1 MLMSRGAGL
10 APAQWGAGGA
20 FSPERGRWRLAERKG
35 AVLPS
40 PSDAAGSAAA
50 TPGAEAARGSG
61 AWLRLAA
68 EARSVSRSGFASPG
82 MAAGVPSDALGRRV
96 ACGTDHAT
104 VRYVGSVPPT
114 AGVWLGVE
122 WDDPQRGKHD
132 GTYEGTQ
139 YFKCQHP
146 RGGSF
151 IRPNKANFGVDF
163 LTAVKDRYG
172 MSNEQGGTE
181 NALVFGKKTVE
192 FVGMDSIAEQQR
204 QLNQLVDVSVRECA
218 VSHAGQKEEIGRT
231 CANIRHIDLTKN
243 LISSW
248 ETVTAIASQ
257 VQNLETLD
265 ISENKMKF
273 PSTSASVSSVFSKL
287 RILALNRTGI
297 TWTEVLLCA
306 PGWPALEEL
315 YLTSNDITVLERP
328 GDDVL
333 QTLKLLDLSDNHLLD
348 GNQLHLI
355 AHLPRLE
362 QLILRNTGISSICFP
377 DAGFGCKTKMFRSL
391 KHLAINENK
400 ISQWSSIN
408 ELDKLPSLRSLQC
421 HNNPCMDTE
430 KNPET
435 LRQLIIAKISQ
446 LEVLNKSE
454 ILPAERK
461 GAELDYRKIFG
472 SDWLAAGGNW
482 NPEKNKPSE
491 EFLAA
496 HPRYPSLCLKYG
508 APEEG
513 ELKGREPVTL
523 KNQLLTLTIKCPEN
537 PEQKPVEKKL
547 PESMTIQRVKGLLY
561 RLLKIPGSELK
572 LSYQSSKL
580 EGKEVELDNDLKPL
594 QFYSI
599 ENGDCV
605 LVRW

>member
-1 MLMSRGAGL
+1 M
-10 APAQWGAGGA
+10 
-20 FSPERGRWRLAERKG
+20 
-35 AVLPS
+35 
-40 PSDAAGSAAA
+40 
-50 TPGAEAARGSG
+50 T
-61 AWLRLAA
+61 AW
-68 EARSVSRSGFASPG
+68 
-82 MAAGVPSDALGRRV
+82 VPPDALGRRIL
-96 ACGTDHAT
+96 CGTEYGT
-104 VRYVGSVPPT
+104 VHYVGSVPPT
-114 AGVWLGVE
+114 AGIWLGVE

-132 GTYEGTQ
+132 GAYEGTQ
-139 YFKCQHP
+139 YFKCRHS

-163 LTAVKDRYG
+163 LTALKDRYG
-172 MSNEQGGTE
+172 LNNKQDVQHGTE
-181 NALVFGKKTVE
+181 NTLVFGKKTVE
-192 FVGMDSIAEQQR
+192 FIGMDSVAEQQR
-204 QLNQLVDVSVRECA
+204 QVQLNQLVDISVRECA
-218 VSHAGQKEEIGRT
+218 VSHAGQKEEIRRT
-231 CANIRHIDLTKN
+231 CASIRHINLSKN

-248 ETVTAIASQ
+248 ETVTAVASQ
-257 VQNLETLD
+257 IQNLETLN

-273 PSTSASVSSVFSKL
+273 PPTSTSVSSVFPKL
-287 RILALNRTGI
+287 RILALNQTEI

-315 YLTSNDITVLERP
+315 YLTSNNITILERP
-328 GDDVL
+328 DNVL
-333 QTLKLLDLSDNHLLD
+333 QTLKLLDLSDNQLLD
-348 GNQLHLI
+348 GNQLHQI

-362 QLILRNTGISSICFP
+362 QLILRNTGISSINFP
-377 DAGFGCKTKMFRSL
+377 DVGFGCKTKMFSSL
-391 KHLAINENK
+391 KCLVIKDNK
-400 ISQWSSIN
+400 IAQWSSIN
-408 ELDKLPSLRSLQC
+408 ELDKLPSLQSLQC
-421 HNNPCMDTE
+421 QKNPFMDTE

-472 SDWLAAGGNW
+472 NDWLAAGGNW

-496 HPRYPSLCLKYG
+496 HPRYQSLCLKYG

-513 ELKGREPVTL
+513 ELKGQQPLTL
-523 KNQLLTLTIKCPEN
+523 KNQLLTLTIKCPEK

-561 RLLKIPGSELK
+561 RLLKIPSSELK
-572 LSYQSSKL
+572 LSYESSKL

-599 ENGDCV
+599 ENGDSV

>member
-1 MLMSRGAGL
+1 
-10 APAQWGAGGA
+10 
-20 FSPERGRWRLAERKG
+20 
-35 AVLPS
+35 
-40 PSDAAGSAAA
+40 
-50 TPGAEAARGSG
+50 
-61 AWLRLAA
+61 
-68 EARSVSRSGFASPG
+68 
-82 MAAGVPSDALGRRV
+82 MAAGAPADALGCRIL
-96 ACGTDHAT
+96 CGPEYGT

-114 AGVWLGVE
+114 AGIWLGVE

-139 YFKCQHP
+139 YFKCRHP

-163 LTAVKDRYG
+163 LTAVRDRYG
-172 MSNEQGGTE
+172 LNGEQHVQHGTE
-181 NALVFGKKTVE
+181 NTVIFGKKTVE
-192 FVGMDSIAEQQR
+192 FVGMDSIAEKQS
-204 QLNQLVDVSVRECA
+204 QLNQLVDISVRECA

-231 CANIRHIDLTKN
+231 CANIRHINLSKN

-248 ETVTAIASQ
+248 ETVTAVASQ
-257 VQNLETLD
+257 VQNLETLI

-273 PSTSASVSSVFSKL
+273 PSTSISESNVFSKL
-287 RILALNRTGI
+287 RILALNQTEI

-306 PGWPALEEL
+306 PGWPVLEEL
-315 YLTSNDITVLERP
+315 YLASNNITVLERP
-328 GDDVL
+328 DNVL
-333 QTLKLLDLSDNHLLD
+333 QTLKLLDLSDNQLLD

-362 QLILRNTGISSICFP
+362 HLILRNTGISSIHFP
-377 DAGFGCKTKMFRSL
+377 DAGFGCKTKMFPSL
-391 KHLAINENK
+391 KRLAINDNK

-408 ELDKLPSLRSLQC
+408 ELDKLPSLQSLQC
-421 HNNPCMDTE
+421 HNNPLMDTE

-446 LEVLNKSE
+446 LEVLNKCE
-454 ILPAERK
+454 ILPVERK

-472 SDWLAAGGNW
+472 NDWLSAGGHW

-496 HPRYPSLCLKYG
+496 HPRYQSLCHKYG

-513 ELKGREPVTL
+513 ELKGQQPMTL
-523 KNQLLTLTIKCPEN
+523 KNQLLTLTIKCPDK

-561 RLLKIPGSELK
+561 RLFKIPGSELK
-572 LSYQSSKL
+572 LSYESSKL

-594 QFYSI
+594 HFYSI

>member
-1 MLMSRGAGL
+1 MA
-10 APAQWGAGGA
+10 
-20 FSPERGRWRLAERKG
+20 
-35 AVLPS
+35 
-40 PSDAAGSAAA
+40 
-50 TPGAEAARGSG
+50 
-61 AWLRLAA
+61 
-68 EARSVSRSGFASPG
+68 ASP
-82 MAAGVPSDALGRRV
+82 PSGALGRRV
-96 ACGTDHAT
+96 LCGTEYAT
-104 VRYVGSVPPT
+104 VRYVGCVPPT
-114 AGVWLGVE
+114 AGIWLGVE
-122 WDDPQRGKHD
+122 WDNPQRGKHD

-139 YFKCQHP
+139 YFKCTHP
-146 RGGSF
+146 KGGSF

-172 MSNEQGGTE
+172 LNDEQDVQHGTE
-181 NALVFGKKTVE
+181 NTLVFGKKTVE
-192 FVGMDSIAEQQR
+192 FVGMDSVAEQQSR
-204 QLNQLVDVSVRECA
+204 LNQLVDISVRECA
-218 VSHAGQKEEIGRT
+218 VSHAGETEEISRT
-231 CANIRHIDLTKN
+231 CANIRHINLSKN
-243 LISSW
+243 LVSSW

-257 VQNLETLD
+257 VQNLETLN
-265 ISENKMKF
+265 ISENKIKF
-273 PSTSASVSSVFSKL
+273 PSTSTSVSGVFSKL
-287 RILALNRTGI
+287 RILALNQTEV

-315 YLTSNDITVLERP
+315 YLTSNNIAVLERP
-328 GDDVL
+328 DNVL
-333 QTLKLLDLSDNHLLD
+333 QTLKLLDLSDNQLLD

-362 QLILRNTGISSICFP
+362 QLILRNTGISSIHFP
-377 DAGFGCKTKMFRSL
+377 DAGFGCKTKMFPAL
-391 KHLAINENK
+391 KRLTINDNK

-421 HNNPCMDTE
+421 HNNPFMDTE

-472 SDWLAAGGNW
+472 NDWLAAGGNW

-513 ELKGREPVTL
+513 ELKGQQPLTL
-523 KNQLLTLTIKCPEN
+523 KNQLLTLTIKCPEK

-547 PESMTIQRVKGLLY
+547 PGITSGTKSIY
-561 RLLKIPGSELK
+561 SFKIHYK
-572 LSYQSSKL
+572 K
-580 EGKEVELDNDLKPL
+580 
-594 QFYSI
+594 
-599 ENGDCV
+599 
-605 LVRW
+605 

>member
-1 MLMSRGAGL
+1 M
-10 APAQWGAGGA
+10 
-20 FSPERGRWRLAERKG
+20 
-35 AVLPS
+35 
-40 PSDAAGSAAA
+40 
-50 TPGAEAARGSG
+50 TAR
-61 AWLRLAA
+61 
-68 EARSVSRSGFASPG
+68 
-82 MAAGVPSDALGRRV
+82 VPSDALGRRV
-96 ACGTDHAT
+96 LCGTEYAT
-104 VRYVGSVPPT
+104 VHYVGSVPPT
-114 AGVWLGVE
+114 AGIWLGVE

-139 YFKCQHP
+139 YFKCRHP

-172 MSNEQGGTE
+172 LNDQGVQHGTE
-181 NALVFGKKTVE
+181 NTLVFGKKTVE
-192 FVGMDSIAEQQR
+192 FVGMDSVAEQQS
-204 QLNQLVDVSVRECA
+204 QLNRLVDISVHECA
-218 VSHAGQKEEIGRT
+218 VSHAGQKEEISRT
-231 CANIRHIDLTKN
+231 CPNIRHINLSKN

-257 VQNLETLD
+257 VQNLETLNL
-265 ISENKMKF
+265 SENKMKF
-273 PSTSASVSSVFSKL
+273 PSTSTSVSSVFSKL
-287 RILALNRTGI
+287 RILALNQTQI

-315 YLTSNDITVLERP
+315 YLTSNNITVLERP
-328 GDDVL
+328 DNVL
-333 QTLKLLDLSDNHLLD
+333 QTLKLLDLSDNQLLD

-362 QLILRNTGISSICFP
+362 QLILRNTGISSIHFP
-377 DAGFGCKTKMFRSL
+377 DAGFGCKTKMFPSL
-391 KHLAINENK
+391 KRLAINDNK
-400 ISQWSSIN
+400 ISQWSTIN
-408 ELDKLPSLRSLQC
+408 ELDKLSSLQSLQC
-421 HNNPCMDTE
+421 HNNPFMDTE

-472 SDWLAAGGNW
+472 NDWLAAGGNW

-496 HPRYPSLCLKYG
+496 HPRYPSLCL
-508 APEEG
+508 
-513 ELKGREPVTL
+513 
-523 KNQLLTLTIKCPEN
+523 TLTIKCPEK

-572 LSYQSSKL
+572 LSYESSKL

>member
-1 MLMSRGAGL
+1 M
-10 APAQWGAGGA
+10 
-20 FSPERGRWRLAERKG
+20 
-35 AVLPS
+35 
-40 PSDAAGSAAA
+40 
-50 TPGAEAARGSG
+50 TAR
-61 AWLRLAA
+61 
-68 EARSVSRSGFASPG
+68 
-82 MAAGVPSDALGRRV
+82 VPSDALGRRV
-96 ACGTDHAT
+96 LCGTEYAT

-114 AGVWLGVE
+114 AGIWLGLE

-139 YFKCQHP
+139 YFKCRHP

-151 IRPNKANFGVDF
+151 IRPHKANFGVDF

-172 MSNEQGGTE
+172 LNDEQDGTE
-181 NALVFGKKTVE
+181 NTLVFGKKTVE
-192 FVGMDSIAEQQR
+192 FVGLDSIAEQQR
-204 QLNQLVDVSVRECA
+204 QVQLNQLVDISVRECA
-218 VSHAGQKEEIGRT
+218 VSHAGQKEEISRT
-231 CANIRHIDLTKN
+231 CASIRHINLSKN

-257 VQNLETLD
+257 IQNLETLN

-273 PSTSASVSSVFSKL
+273 PSTSTSVSSVFSKL
-287 RILALNRTGI
+287 RILALNQTEI
-297 TWTEVLLCA
+297 TWTEVLLYA

-315 YLTSNDITVLERP
+315 YLTSNNITALERP
-328 GDDVL
+328 DNVL
-333 QTLKLLDLSDNHLLD
+333 QTLKLLDLSDNQLVG

-362 QLILRNTGISSICFP
+362 QLILRNTGISSIHFP
-377 DAGFGCKTKMFRSL
+377 DAGFGCKTKMFPSL
-391 KHLAINENK
+391 KHLAINDNK

-408 ELDKLPSLRSLQC
+408 ELDKLPNLRSLQC
-421 HNNPCMDTE
+421 HNNPIMDTE

-446 LEVLNKSE
+446 LEFLNKSE
-454 ILPAERK
+454 VCDPSCY
-461 GAELDYRKIFG
+461 AELDYRKIFG
-472 SDWLAAGGNW
+472 NDWLAAGGNW
-482 NPEKNKPSE
+482 NPEEDKPSE

-496 HPRYPSLCLKYG
+496 HPRYPALCLKYG

-513 ELKGREPVTL
+513 ELKRRQPLTL
-523 KNQLLTLTIKCPEN
+523 KNQLLSLTIKCPEK
-537 PEQKPVEKKL
+537 PEQKPVEKQL

-572 LSYQSSKL
+572 LSYESSKL

>member
-1 MLMSRGAGL
+1 MTD
-10 APAQWGAGGA
+10 W
-20 FSPERGRWRLAERKG
+20 
-35 AVLPS
+35 
-40 PSDAAGSAAA
+40 
-50 TPGAEAARGSG
+50 
-61 AWLRLAA
+61 
-68 EARSVSRSGFASPG
+68 
-82 MAAGVPSDALGRRV
+82 VPSEALGRRV
-96 ACGTDHAT
+96 LCGTEYAT

-114 AGVWLGVE
+114 AGIWLGVE

-139 YFKCQHP
+139 YFKCRHP

-163 LTAVKDRYG
+163 LTAVKNRYG
-172 MSNEQGGTE
+172 LNDEQDAQHGTE
-181 NALVFGKKTVE
+181 NTLVFGKKTVE

-204 QLNQLVDVSVRECA
+204 QLNQLVDISVCECA

-231 CANIRHIDLTKN
+231 CANIRHINLSKN

-248 ETVTAIASQ
+248 ETVTAIASE
-257 VQNLETLD
+257 VQNLETLNA
-265 ISENKMKF
+265 SGNKMKF
-273 PSTSASVSSVFSKL
+273 PSTSTSVSSVFSKL
-287 RILALNRTGI
+287 RVLALNQTAI

-306 PGWPALEEL
+306 PGWPRLEEL
-315 YLTSNDITVLERP
+315 YLTSNNIMVLERP
-328 GDDVL
+328 DNVL
-333 QTLKLLDLSDNHLLD
+333 QTLKLLDLSDNQLVD
-348 GNQLHLI
+348 GSQLHLI

-362 QLILRNTGISSICFP
+362 QLILRNSGIASIDFP
-377 DAGFGCKTKMFRSL
+377 DAGFGCKTKMFPSL
-391 KHLAINENK
+391 KHLAINDNK

-421 HNNPCMDTE
+421 HNNPFMDTE

-472 SDWLAAGGNW
+472 NDWLAAGGNW
-482 NPEKNKPSE
+482 NPEKNNPSE

-496 HPRYPSLCLKYG
+496 HPRYPLLC
-508 APEEG
+508 
-513 ELKGREPVTL
+513 
-523 KNQLLTLTIKCPEN
+523 LTLTIKCPEK
-537 PEQKPVEKKL
+537 PEQKPVQKKL
-547 PESMTIQRVKGLLY
+547 PESMTIQKVKGLLY

-572 LSYQSSKL
+572 LSYESSKL

-599 ENGDCV
+599 ENGDCM

>member
-1 MLMSRGAGL
+1 M
-10 APAQWGAGGA
+10 
-20 FSPERGRWRLAERKG
+20 
-35 AVLPS
+35 
-40 PSDAAGSAAA
+40 
-50 TPGAEAARGSG
+50 AAR
-61 AWLRLAA
+61 
-68 EARSVSRSGFASPG
+68 VP
-82 MAAGVPSDALGRRV
+82 AGALGRRV
-96 ACGTDHAT
+96 VCGTEYGT

-139 YFKCQHP
+139 YFKCRHP

-151 IRPNKANFGVDF
+151 IRPDKANFGVDF

-172 MSNEQGGTE
+172 LNDEQDGTE
-181 NALVFGKKTVE
+181 NTLVFGKKTVE
-192 FVGMDSIAEQQR
+192 FVGMDSIVEQQR
-204 QLNQLVDVSVRECA
+204 QVRLNQLVDISVRECA
-218 VSHAGQKEEIGRT
+218 VSHAGQEEEISRT
-231 CANIRHIDLTKN
+231 CSNIRHINLSKN

-257 VQNLETLD
+257 VRNLETLN

-273 PSTSASVSSVFSKL
+273 PSTSTSVSSVFSKL
-287 RILALNRTGI
+287 RILALNQTEI

-315 YLTSNDITVLERP
+315 YLAANNITVLERP
-328 GDDVL
+328 SNVL
-333 QTLKLLDLSDNHLLD
+333 QTLKLLDLSDNPLLD

-362 QLILRNTGISSICFP
+362 QLILRNTGISSIYFP
-377 DAGFGCKTKMFRSL
+377 DAGFGCKTKMFPSL
-391 KHLAINENK
+391 KRLAINDNK

-421 HNNPCMDTE
+421 HNNPFMDTE

-472 SDWLAAGGNW
+472 NDWLAAGGNW
-482 NPEKNKPSE
+482 NPEENKPSE
-491 EFLAA
+491 DFLAA

-513 ELKGREPVTL
+513 ELKGRQPVTL

-572 LSYQSSKL
+572 LSYESSKL
-580 EGKEVELDNDLKPL
+580 DGKEVELDNDLKPL

>member
-1 MLMSRGAGL
+1 M
-10 APAQWGAGGA
+10 
-20 FSPERGRWRLAERKG
+20 
-35 AVLPS
+35 
-40 PSDAAGSAAA
+40 A
-50 TPGAEAARGSG
+50 T
-61 AWLRLAA
+61 
-68 EARSVSRSGFASPG
+68 
-82 MAAGVPSDALGRRV
+82 GVPSDALGRRLL
-96 ACGTDHAT
+96 CGREYGT

-114 AGVWLGVE
+114 AGIWLGVE

-139 YFKCQHP
+139 YFKCRHP
-146 RGGSF
+146 KGGSF

-172 MSNEQGGTE
+172 LNDDQDAQHETE
-181 NALVFGKKTVE
+181 NTFVIGKKTVE
-192 FVGMDSIAEQQR
+192 FVGIDSIAEKQR
-204 QLNQLVDVSVRECA
+204 QLNQLVDISVREYA
-218 VSHAGQKEEIGRT
+218 VSHAGQKEEISRT
-231 CANIRHIDLTKN
+231 RIDLSKN

-257 VQNLETLD
+257 VQNLESLNT
-265 ISENKMKF
+265 SENKMKF
-273 PSTSASVSSVFSKL
+273 PSTSTSISSVFPKL
-287 RILALNRTGI
+287 KILALNQTEI
-297 TWTEVLLCA
+297 TWAEVLHCA

-315 YLTSNDITVLERP
+315 YLSSNNITVLERP
-328 GDDVL
+328 NNVL
-333 QTLKLLDLSDNHLLD
+333 QTLKLLDLSDNQLLD
-348 GNQLHLI
+348 GNQLQLI

-377 DAGFGCKTKMFRSL
+377 DAGFGCKSKMFPSL
-391 KHLAINENK
+391 KHLAINDNK
-400 ISQWSSIN
+400 IAQWSSIN
-408 ELDKLPSLRSLQC
+408 ELDKLPSLQSLQC
-421 HNNPCMDTE
+421 HNNPLMETE

-435 LRQLIIAKISQ
+435 LRQLIIAKIGQ
-446 LEVLNKSE
+446 LQVLNKSE

-472 SDWLAAGGNW
+472 KDWLAAGGSW

-496 HPRYPSLCLKYG
+496 HPRYSSLCLKYG

-513 ELKGREPVTL
+513 ELKEQQPLTL

-537 PEQKPVEKKL
+537 PEQKPVERKL

-572 LSYQSSKL
+572 LSYESSKL

>member
-1 MLMSRGAGL
+1 
-10 APAQWGAGGA
+10 
-20 FSPERGRWRLAERKG
+20 
-35 AVLPS
+35 
-40 PSDAAGSAAA
+40 
-50 TPGAEAARGSG
+50 
-61 AWLRLAA
+61 
-68 EARSVSRSGFASPG
+68 
-82 MAAGVPSDALGRRV
+82 ALGRRIL
-96 ACGTDHAT
+96 CGTEYAT
-104 VRYVGSVPPT
+104 VRYVGSVPPA
-114 AGVWLGVE
+114 AGIWLGVE

-139 YFKCQHP
+139 YFKCRHP
-146 RGGSF
+146 KGGSF

-163 LTAVKDRYG
+163 LTAIKDRYG
-172 MSNEQGGTE
+172 LNYEQDVQHGTE
-181 NALVFGKKTVE
+181 NTLVFGKKIVE
-192 FVGMDSIAEQQR
+192 FVGMDSIAEQQS
-204 QLNQLVDVSVRECA
+204 QLNQLVDISVRECA
-218 VSHAGQKEEIGRT
+218 VSHAGQEEEISRT
-231 CANIRHIDLTKN
+231 CANIRHINLSKN

-248 ETVTAIASQ
+248 ETVVAIASQ
-257 VQNLETLD
+257 VQNLETLN

-273 PSTSASVSSVFSKL
+273 PSTPTSVSSVFSKL
-287 RILALNRTGI
+287 KILALNQTDI
-297 TWTEVLLCA
+297 TWKEVLLCA

-315 YLTSNDITVLERP
+315 YLTSNNITVLERP
-328 GDDVL
+328 DNVL
-333 QTLKLLDLSDNHLLD
+333 QTLKLLDLSE
-348 GNQLHLI
+348 NQLQDGSQLHAI

-362 QLILRNTGISSICFP
+362 QLILRNTGLTSIYFP
-377 DAGFGCKTKMFRSL
+377 DVGFGCKSKMFPSL
-391 KHLAINENK
+391 KRLAIQDNK

-421 HNNPCMDTE
+421 HNNPFMDTE

-454 ILPAERK
+454 IKERK

-472 SDWLAAGGNW
+472 KDWLAAGGNW

-496 HPRYPSLCLKYG
+496 HPRYLSLCLKYG
-508 APEEG
+508 TPEEG
-513 ELKGREPVTL
+513 ELKGQQPLIL
-523 KNQLLTLTIKCPEN
+523 KNQLLTLTIKCPER

-572 LSYQSSKL
+572 LSYESSKL

>member
-1 MLMSRGAGL
+1 MVINDMTSKVIL
-10 APAQWGAGGA
+10 
-20 FSPERGRWRLAERKG
+20 
-35 AVLPS
+35 V
-40 PSDAAGSAAA
+40 
-50 TPGAEAARGSG
+50 
-61 AWLRLAA
+61 
-68 EARSVSRSGFASPG
+68 SVSFN
-82 MAAGVPSDALGRRV
+82 VI
-96 ACGTDHAT
+96 
-104 VRYVGSVPPT
+104 VRI
-114 AGVWLGVE
+114 WLGVE

-139 YFKCQHP
+139 YFKCRHP

-172 MSNEQGGTE
+172 LKEQDVQNGTK
-181 NALVFGKKTVE
+181 NTLVLGKKTVE
-192 FVGMDSIAEQQR
+192 LIGMDSIAEQQ
-204 QLNQLVDVSVRECA
+204 
-218 VSHAGQKEEIGRT
+218 
-231 CANIRHIDLTKN
+231 
-243 LISSW
+243 
-248 ETVTAIASQ
+248 
-257 VQNLETLD
+257 
-265 ISENKMKF
+265 SENKIKF
-273 PSTSASVSSVFSKL
+273 PSTSISVSNVFSKL
-287 RILALNRTGI
+287 KVLALNQTEI
-297 TWTEVLLCA
+297 TWTEVLVCA
-306 PGWPALEEL
+306 QGWPALEEL
-315 YLTSNDITVLERP
+315 YLTSNNITVLERP
-328 GDDVL
+328 DNVL
-333 QTLKLLDLSDNHLLD
+333 QTLKLLDLSDNQLLD
-348 GNQLHLI
+348 GDQLHQI
-355 AHLPRLE
+355 AYLPRLE
-362 QLILRNTGISSICFP
+362 QLILRNTGISSIHFP
-377 DAGFGCKTKMFRSL
+377 DSEFGCKTKMFPSL
-391 KHLAINENK
+391 KRLAINDNK

-408 ELDKLPSLRSLQC
+408 ELEKLPSLRSLQC
-421 HNNPCMDTE
+421 HNNPLMDTE

-472 SDWLAAGGNW
+472 KEWLAAGGNW
-482 NPEKNKPSE
+482 NPERNKPSE

-496 HPRYPSLCLKYG
+496 HPRYTALCLKYG

-513 ELKGREPVTL
+513 ELKGQQPLTL
-523 KNQLLTLTIKCPEN
+523 KNQLLTLTIKCPDK

-572 LSYQSSKL
+572 LSYESSKL
-580 EGKEVELDNDLKPL
+580 AGKEVELDNDLKPL

>member
-1 MLMSRGAGL
+1 M
-10 APAQWGAGGA
+10 
-20 FSPERGRWRLAERKG
+20 
-35 AVLPS
+35 
-40 PSDAAGSAAA
+40 A
-50 TPGAEAARGSG
+50 TGVPAEA
-61 AWLRLAA
+61 
-68 EARSVSRSGFASPG
+68 
-82 MAAGVPSDALGRRV
+82 MGRRIL
-96 ACGTDHAT
+96 CGSEYGT
-104 VRYVGSVPPT
+104 VRYVGSVSPT
-114 AGVWLGVE
+114 AGIWLGVE
-122 WDDPQRGKHD
+122 WDNPQRGKHD

-139 YFKCQHP
+139 YFKCRYP
-146 RGGSF
+146 KGGSF

-172 MSNEQGGTE
+172 LGDEQEVQPGTE
-181 NALVFGKKTVE
+181 STFIFGKKTVE
-192 FVGMDSIAEQQR
+192 FVGMDSIAEKQR
-204 QLNQLVDVSVRECA
+204 QLNQLVDISVRECA
-218 VSHAGQKEEIGRT
+218 VSHAGQKEEISRT
-231 CANIRHIDLTKN
+231 CANIKHVNLSKN

-248 ETVTAIASQ
+248 ETVTAIASEI
-257 VQNLETLD
+257 QNLETLI

-273 PSTSASVSSVFSKL
+273 PSTPTSVSSVFSKL
-287 RILALNRTGI
+287 RILALNQTEI
-297 TWTEVLLCA
+297 TWTEVLFCA

-315 YLTSNDITVLERP
+315 YLTSNNITVLERP
-328 GDDVL
+328 ENVL
-333 QTLKLLDLSDNHLLD
+333 QTLKLLDLSDNQLQD

-362 QLILRNTGISSICFP
+362 QLILRNSGISSICFP
-377 DAGFGCKTKMFRSL
+377 DAGFGFKTKMFPSL
-391 KHLAINENK
+391 KHLAINDNK

-421 HNNPCMDTE
+421 QNNPFTDTE

-446 LEVLNKSE
+446 LEVLNKCE
-454 ILPAERK
+454 ILPAERR

-472 SDWLAAGGNW
+472 SEWIAAGGNW
-482 NPEKNKPSE
+482 DPEKNNPSE

-513 ELKGREPVTL
+513 ELKGQQPLTL
-523 KNQLLTLTIKCPEN
+523 KNQLLTLTIKCPEK
-537 PEQKPVEKKL
+537 PEQKPVQKKL

-572 LSYQSSKL
+572 LSYESSKL

>member
-1 MLMSRGAGL
+1 MTD
-10 APAQWGAGGA
+10 W
-20 FSPERGRWRLAERKG
+20 
-35 AVLPS
+35 
-40 PSDAAGSAAA
+40 
-50 TPGAEAARGSG
+50 
-61 AWLRLAA
+61 
-68 EARSVSRSGFASPG
+68 
-82 MAAGVPSDALGRRV
+82 VPSEALGRRV
-96 ACGTDHAT
+96 LCGTEYAT

-114 AGVWLGVE
+114 AGIWLGVE

-139 YFKCQHP
+139 YFKCRHP

-163 LTAVKDRYG
+163 LTAVKNRYG
-172 MSNEQGGTE
+172 LNDEQDAQHGTE
-181 NALVFGKKTVE
+181 NTLVFGKKTVE
-192 FVGMDSIAEQQR
+192 FVGMDSIAQQQR
-204 QLNQLVDVSVRECA
+204 QV
-218 VSHAGQKEEIGRT
+218 
-231 CANIRHIDLTKN
+231 HINLSKN

-248 ETVTAIASQ
+248 ETVAAIASE
-257 VQNLETLD
+257 VQNLETLNV
-265 ISENKMKF
+265 SGNKMKF
-273 PSTSASVSSVFSKL
+273 PSTLTSVSSVFSNL
-287 RILALNRTGI
+287 RVLALNQTAI

-306 PGWPALEEL
+306 PGWPRLEEL
-315 YLTSNDITVLERP
+315 YLTSNNIMVLERP
-328 GDDVL
+328 DNVL
-333 QTLKLLDLSDNHLLD
+333 QTLKLLDLSDNQLLD

-362 QLILRNTGISSICFP
+362 QLILRNSGIASIDFP
-377 DAGFGCKTKMFRSL
+377 DAGFGCKTKMFPSL
-391 KHLAINENK
+391 KHLVINDNK
-400 ISQWSSIN
+400 ISQVAIKHTDDLSKSKESVSLIRFSSLESCVI
-408 ELDKLPSLRSLQC
+408 KLCTIPVSVQI
-421 HNNPCMDTE
+421 P
-430 KNPET
+430 
-435 LRQLIIAKISQ
+435 
-446 LEVLNKSE
+446 
-454 ILPAERK
+454 PAERK

-472 SDWLAAGGNW
+472 NDWLAAGGNW
-482 NPEKNKPSE
+482 NPEKNNPSE

-513 ELKGREPVTL
+513 ELRPQQPSTL
-523 KNQLLTLTIKCPEN
+523 KNQLLTLTIKCPEK
-537 PEQKPVEKKL
+537 PEQKAVQTKL

-572 LSYQSSKL
+572 LSYESSKL

>member
-1 MLMSRGAGL
+1 
-10 APAQWGAGGA
+10 
-20 FSPERGRWRLAERKG
+20 
-35 AVLPS
+35 
-40 PSDAAGSAAA
+40 
-50 TPGAEAARGSG
+50 
-61 AWLRLAA
+61 
-68 EARSVSRSGFASPG
+68 
-82 MAAGVPSDALGRRV
+82 MAAPLPSDALGRRLL
-96 ACGTDHAT
+96 CGAEYAT

-114 AGVWLGVE
+114 AGIWLGVE

-139 YFKCQHP
+139 YFKCRHP

-172 MSNEQGGTE
+172 LNNEQDVQHGTE
-181 NALVFGKKTVE
+181 NTLVFGKKTVE

-204 QLNQLVDVSVRECA
+204 QVQLNQLVDISVRECA
-218 VSHAGQKEEIGRT
+218 VSHAGQKEEISRT
-231 CANIRHIDLTKN
+231 CANIRHINLSKN

-257 VQNLETLD
+257 VQNLETLN

-273 PSTSASVSSVFSKL
+273 PSTSTSVSSVFSKL
-287 RILALNRTGI
+287 RILALNQTEI
-297 TWTEVLLCA
+297 TWAEVLLCA
-306 PGWPALEEL
+306 PGWPVLEEL
-315 YLTSNDITVLERP
+315 YLTSNNITVLERP
-328 GDDVL
+328 DNVL
-333 QTLKLLDLSDNHLLD
+333 QTLKLLDLSDNQLLD

-362 QLILRNTGISSICFP
+362 QLILRNTGISSIHFP
-377 DAGFGCKTKMFRSL
+377 DAGFGCKTKMFPSL
-391 KHLAINENK
+391 KRLAINDNK

-408 ELDKLPSLRSLQC
+408 ELDKLPSLWSLQC
-421 HNNPCMDTE
+421 HNNPFMDTE

-472 SDWLAAGGNW
+472 NDWLAAGGNW

-496 HPRYPSLCLKYG
+496 HPRYASLCLKYG

-513 ELKGREPVTL
+513 ELKGRQPLTL
-523 KNQLLTLTIKCPEN
+523 KNQLLTLTIKCPEK

-547 PESMTIQRVKGLLY
+547 PESMTVQRVKGLLY

-572 LSYQSSKL
+572 LSYESSKL

-599 ENGDCV
+599 ESGDCV

>member
-1 MLMSRGAGL
+1 MTAWV
-10 APAQWGAGGA
+10 P
-20 FSPERGRWRLAERKG
+20 PD
-35 AVLPS
+35 AV
-40 PSDAAGSAAA
+40 
-50 TPGAEAARGSG
+50 
-61 AWLRLAA
+61 
-68 EARSVSRSGFASPG
+68 
-82 MAAGVPSDALGRRV
+82 GRRIL
-96 ACGTDHAT
+96 CDTEYAT

-114 AGVWLGVE
+114 AGIWLGVE

-132 GTYEGTQ
+132 GTYEGTR
-139 YFKCQHP
+139 YYKCRHP
-146 RGGSF
+146 KGGSF

-172 MSNEQGGTE
+172 LNAEQNEAE
-181 NALVFGKKTVE
+181 NILIFGKKTVE

-204 QLNQLVDVSVRECA
+204 QVQLNQLVDISVRECA
-218 VSHAGQKEEIGRT
+218 VSDAGQKEEIGRT
-231 CANIRHIDLTKN
+231 CTNIRHINLSKN

-257 VQNLETLD
+257 VQNLETLNV
-265 ISENKMKF
+265 SANKMKF
-273 PSTSASVSSVFSKL
+273 PSTSTSLSSVLSNL
-287 RILALNRTGI
+287 RILALNQTDI

-315 YLTSNDITVLERP
+315 YLTSNNISVLERP
-328 GDDVL
+328 DNVL
-333 QTLKLLDLSDNHLLD
+333 HTLKLLDLSDNQLLD
-348 GNQLHLI
+348 GNQLHRI

-362 QLILRNTGISSICFP
+362 QLILRNAGISSIHFP
-377 DAGFGCKTKMFRSL
+377 DAGFGCKTKMFPSL
-391 KHLAINENK
+391 QRLAINDNQ

-408 ELDKLPSLRSLQC
+408 ELDKLPSLRALQC
-421 HNNPCMDTE
+421 HNNPLMDTE

-454 ILPAERK
+454 ILPSERK
-461 GAELDYRKIFG
+461 GAELDYRKVFG
-472 SDWLAAGGNW
+472 NDWLAAGGNW
-482 NPEKNKPSE
+482 NPDKNKPSE

-496 HPRYPSLCLKYG
+496 HPRYPALCLKYG

-513 ELKGREPVTL
+513 ELKGRQPLTL
-523 KNQLLTLTIKCPEN
+523 KNQLLTLTIKCPEK
-537 PEQKPVEKKL
+537 PEQQPVEKKL
-547 PESMTIQRVKGLLY
+547 PESMTVQKVKGLLY

-572 LSYQSSKL
+572 LSYESSKL

>member
-1 MLMSRGAGL
+1 R
-10 APAQWGAGGA
+10 
-20 FSPERGRWRLAERKG
+20 
-35 AVLPS
+35 
-40 PSDAAGSAAA
+40 
-50 TPGAEAARGSG
+50 
-61 AWLRLAA
+61 
-68 EARSVSRSGFASPG
+68 
-82 MAAGVPSDALGRRV
+82 
-96 ACGTDHAT
+96 H
-104 VRYVGSVPPT
+104 PT
-114 AGVWLGVE
+114 
-122 WDDPQRGKHD
+122 
-132 GTYEGTQ
+132 
-139 YFKCQHP
+139 
-146 RGGSF
+146 GGSF

-172 MSNEQGGTE
+172 LNGSQDADQGTE
-181 NALVFGKKTVE
+181 NTFIIGKKTVE
-192 FVGMDSIAEQQR
+192 FVGIDSVAEQQR
-204 QLNQLVDVSVRECA
+204 QVQLNQLVDISVCECA
-218 VSHAGQKEEIGRT
+218 VSHAGQKEEISRT
-231 CANIRHIDLTKN
+231 CANIRHINLSKN

-257 VQNLETLD
+257 LQNLETLN
-265 ISENKMKF
+265 ISENKIKF
-273 PSTSASVSSVFSKL
+273 PSTSTSLSSVFSKL
-287 RILALNRTGI
+287 RILALNQTEI

-315 YLTSNDITVLERP
+315 YLSSNNITVLERP
-328 GDDVL
+328 DNVL
-333 QTLKLLDLSDNHLLD
+333 QTLKLLDLSDNQLLD

-362 QLILRNTGISSICFP
+362 QLILRNTGISSIHFP
-377 DAGFGCKTKMFRSL
+377 DVGFGCKTKMFPSL
-391 KHLAINENK
+391 KRLAINDNK
-400 ISQWSSIN
+400 ISEWSSIN

-421 HNNPCMDTE
+421 HNNPFMDTE
-430 KNPET
+430 NNLGT

-446 LEVLNKSE
+446 LQVLNKSE
-454 ILPAERK
+454 VRDISTNCMEK

-472 SDWLAAGGNW
+472 NDWLAAGGNW

-513 ELKGREPVTL
+513 ELKRQQPLTL
-523 KNQLLTLTIKCPEN
+523 KNQLLTLTIKCPEK

-547 PESMTIQRVKGLLY
+547 PDSMTIQRVKGLLY

-572 LSYQSSKL
+572 LSYESSKL

>member
-1 MLMSRGAGL
+1 NNVSGL
-10 APAQWGAGGA
+10 GYNVLHLKMYLPY
-20 FSPERGRWRLAERKG
+20 FSGI
-35 AVLPS
+35 
-40 PSDAAGSAAA
+40 
-50 TPGAEAARGSG
+50 
-61 AWLRLAA
+61 
-68 EARSVSRSGFASPG
+68 
-82 MAAGVPSDALGRRV
+82 
-96 ACGTDHAT
+96 
-104 VRYVGSVPPT
+104 
-114 AGVWLGVE
+114 WLGVE

-139 YFKCQHP
+139 YFKCRHP

-172 MSNEQGGTE
+172 LKEQDVQNGTK
-181 NALVFGKKTVE
+181 NTLVLGKKTVE
-192 FVGMDSIAEQQR
+192 LIGMDSIAEQQR
-204 QLNQLVDVSVRECA
+204 QGKQMYYISAYLIKKTNTLILVSEK
-218 VSHAGQKEEIGRT
+218 G
-231 CANIRHIDLTKN
+231 NIRHINLSKN
-243 LISSW
+243 LLSSW
-248 ETVTAIASQ
+248 DTVTDIASQ
-257 VQNLETLD
+257 VPNLETLN
-265 ISENKMKF
+265 ISENKIKF
-273 PSTSASVSSVFSKL
+273 PSTSISVSNVFSKL
-287 RILALNRTGI
+287 KVLALNQTEI
-297 TWTEVLLCA
+297 TWTEVLVCA
-306 PGWPALEEL
+306 QGWPALEEL
-315 YLTSNDITVLERP
+315 YLTSNNITVLERP
-328 GDDVL
+328 DNVL
-333 QTLKLLDLSDNHLLD
+333 QTLKLLDLSDNQLLD
-348 GNQLHLI
+348 GDQLHQI
-355 AHLPRLE
+355 AYLPRLE
-362 QLILRNTGISSICFP
+362 QLILRNTGISSIHFP
-377 DAGFGCKTKMFRSL
+377 DSEFGCKTKMFPSL
-391 KHLAINENK
+391 KRLAINDNK

-408 ELDKLPSLRSLQC
+408 ELEKLPSLRSLQC
-421 HNNPCMDTE
+421 HNNPLMDTE

-472 SDWLAAGGNW
+472 KEWLAAGGNW
-482 NPEKNKPSE
+482 NPERNKPSE

-496 HPRYPSLCLKYG
+496 HPRYTALCLKYG

-513 ELKGREPVTL
+513 ELKGQQPLTL
-523 KNQLLTLTIKCPEN
+523 KNQLLTLTIKCPDK

-572 LSYQSSKL
+572 LSYESSKL
-580 EGKEVELDNDLKPL
+580 AGKEVELDNDLKPL

>member
-1 MLMSRGAGL
+1 MTAWM
-10 APAQWGAGGA
+10 
-20 FSPERGRWRLAERKG
+20 
-35 AVLPS
+35 
-40 PSDAAGSAAA
+40 PSD
-50 TPGAEAARGSG
+50 
-61 AWLRLAA
+61 
-68 EARSVSRSGFASPG
+68 V
-82 MAAGVPSDALGRRV
+82 LGRRLL
-96 ACGTDHAT
+96 CGTEYAT

-114 AGVWLGVE
+114 SGIWLGVE

-139 YFKCQHP
+139 YFTCRHP

-163 LTAVKDRYG
+163 LTAIKDRYG
-172 MSNEQGGTE
+172 LNDEQDVEHGTE
-181 NALVFGKKTVE
+181 NAFIFGKKTVE
-192 FVGMDSIAEQQR
+192 FVGMDSLTECSLSFSR
-204 QLNQLVDVSVRECA
+204 LNQLVDISVRECA
-218 VSHAGQKEEIGRT
+218 VSHAGQKEEISRT
-231 CANIRHIDLTKN
+231 CASIRHINLSKN

-257 VQNLETLD
+257 IQNLETLN

-273 PSTSASVSSVFSKL
+273 PHTSTSVSSVFSKL
-287 RILALNRTGI
+287 KILALNQTEI

-315 YLTSNDITVLERP
+315 YLTSNNITVLERP
-328 GDDVL
+328 DNVL
-333 QTLKLLDLSDNHLLD
+333 QTLKVLDLSDNQLLD

-362 QLILRNTGISSICFP
+362 QLILRNTGIFSIHFP
-377 DAGFGCKTKMFRSL
+377 DAEFGCKTKMFSSL
-391 KHLAINENK
+391 KHLVIQDNK

-421 HNNPCMDTE
+421 HNNPLMDTE

-454 ILPAERK
+454 ILPAERR

-472 SDWLAAGGNW
+472 NDWLAAGGNW

-496 HPRYPSLCLKYG
+496 HPRYPLLCLKYG

-513 ELKGREPVTL
+513 ELKGQQPLTL
-523 KNQLLTLTIKCPEN
+523 KNQLLTLTIKCPEK

-547 PESMTIQRVKGLLY
+547 PESMTVQRVKGLLY

-572 LSYQSSKL
+572 LSYRSSKL
-580 EGKEVELDNDLKPL
+580 EGKEVELDNDLKTL

>member
-1 MLMSRGAGL
+1 M
-10 APAQWGAGGA
+10 
-20 FSPERGRWRLAERKG
+20 
-35 AVLPS
+35 
-40 PSDAAGSAAA
+40 AAA
-50 TPGAEAARGSG
+50 
-61 AWLRLAA
+61 
-68 EARSVSRSGFASPG
+68 
-82 MAAGVPSDALGRRV
+82 VPPDALGRRV
-96 ACGTDHAT
+96 ACGTACGT
-104 VRYVGSVPPT
+104 VRYVGSIPPA
-114 AGVWLGVE
+114 AGIWLGVE

-139 YFKCQHP
+139 YFKCRHP
-146 RGGSF
+146 KGGSF

-172 MSNEQGGTE
+172 LSDEQDVQHGTE
-181 NALVFGKKTVE
+181 NTIIFGRTVK
-192 FVGMDSIAEQQR
+192 FVGMDLVAEKQR
-204 QLNQLVDVSVRECA
+204 QVQLNQLVDISVRECA
-218 VSHAGQKEEIGRT
+218 VSHAGQKEEISRT
-231 CANIRHIDLTKN
+231 CANIRRIDLSKN
-243 LISSW
+243 LIPSW

-257 VQNLETLD
+257 VRNLETLVV
-265 ISENKMKF
+265 SENKMKF
-273 PSTSASVSSVFSKL
+273 PSTPTSVSSVFSKL
-287 RILALNRTGI
+287 RILALGQTDI

-315 YLTSNDITVLERP
+315 YLKSNNITVLERP
-328 GDDVL
+328 DNVL
-333 QTLKLLDLSDNHLLD
+333 QTLKLLDLSDNQLLD

-355 AHLPRLE
+355 AHLPSLE
-362 QLILRNTGISSICFP
+362 HLILTNTGISSIHFP
-377 DAGFGCKTKMFRSL
+377 DVGFGCKTKMFPSL
-391 KHLAINENK
+391 KHLAVNNNK
-400 ISQWSSIN
+400 ILQWSSIN
-408 ELDKLPSLRSLQC
+408 ELDKLPSLRSLRC
-421 HNNPCMDTE
+421 CNNPLTDTE

-435 LRQLIIAKISQ
+435 LRQIIIAKISQ
-446 LEVLNKSE
+446 LEVLNLSE
-454 ILPAERK
+454 IRPGERK

-472 SDWLAAGGNW
+472 KDWLAAGGHW

-496 HPRYPSLCLKYG
+496 HPRYLSLCLKYG

-513 ELKGREPVTL
+513 ELKGQQPLTL
-523 KNQLLTLTIKCPEN
+523 KNQLLTLTIKCPEK

-572 LSYQSSKL
+572 LSYKSSKL

>member
-1 MLMSRGAGL
+1 MS
-10 APAQWGAGGA
+10 
-20 FSPERGRWRLAERKG
+20 FK
-35 AVLPS
+35 VLSNPDQCGILGFCLCRS
-40 PSDAAGSAAA
+40 MSNSDF
-50 TPGAEAARGSG
+50 
-61 AWLRLAA
+61 
-68 EARSVSRSGFASPG
+68 GFPR
-82 MAAGVPSDALGRRV
+82 MTDWVPSEALGRRV
-96 ACGTDHAT
+96 LCGTEYAT

-114 AGVWLGVE
+114 AGIWLGVE

-139 YFKCQHP
+139 YFKCRHP

-163 LTAVKDRYG
+163 LTAVKNRYG
-172 MSNEQGGTE
+172 LNDEQDAQHGTE
-181 NALVFGKKTVE
+181 NTLVFGKKTVE
-192 FVGMDSIAEQQR
+192 FVGMDSIAQQQR
-204 QLNQLVDVSVRECA
+204 QV
-218 VSHAGQKEEIGRT
+218 
-231 CANIRHIDLTKN
+231 HINLSKN

-248 ETVTAIASQ
+248 ETVAAIASE
-257 VQNLETLD
+257 VQNLETLNV
-265 ISENKMKF
+265 SGNKMKF
-273 PSTSASVSSVFSKL
+273 PSTLTSVSSVFSNL
-287 RILALNRTGI
+287 RVLALNQTAI

-306 PGWPALEEL
+306 PGWPRLEEL
-315 YLTSNDITVLERP
+315 YLTSNNIMVLERP
-328 GDDVL
+328 DNVL
-333 QTLKLLDLSDNHLLD
+333 QTLKLLDLSDNQLLD

-362 QLILRNTGISSICFP
+362 QLILRNSGIASIDFP
-377 DAGFGCKTKMFRSL
+377 DAGFGCKTKMFPSL
-391 KHLAINENK
+391 KHLVINDNK

-421 HNNPCMDTE
+421 HNNPFMDTE

-454 ILPAERK
+454 IPPAERK

-472 SDWLAAGGNW
+472 NDWLAAGGNW
-482 NPEKNKPSE
+482 NPEKNNPSE

-513 ELKGREPVTL
+513 ELRPQQPSTL
-523 KNQLLTLTIKCPEN
+523 KNQLLSKSASSIFLITFLSF
-537 PEQKPVEKKL
+537 L
-547 PESMTIQRVKGLLY
+547 LAESMTIQRVKGLLY

-572 LSYQSSKL
+572 LSYESSKL

>member
-1 MLMSRGAGL
+1 MA
-10 APAQWGAGGA
+10 A
-20 FSPERGRWRLAERKG
+20 RLPPG
-35 AVLPS
+35 AV
-40 PSDAAGSAAA
+40 
-50 TPGAEAARGSG
+50 
-61 AWLRLAA
+61 
-68 EARSVSRSGFASPG
+68 
-82 MAAGVPSDALGRRV
+82 GRRV
-96 ACGTDHAT
+96 LCGGQFAT

-114 AGVWLGVE
+114 AGIWLGVE

-139 YFKCQHP
+139 YFKCRHP

-172 MSNEQGGTE
+172 LNDEQDVQHGAQDT
-181 NALVFGKKTVE
+181 LVVGKKTVE
-192 FVGMDSIAEQQR
+192 FVGMDSITEQQR
-204 QLNQLVDVSVRECA
+204 QLNRLVDISVRGCA
-218 VSHAGQKEEIGRT
+218 VSHAGPTEEISRT
-231 CANIRHIDLTKN
+231 CTNVRHIDVSKN
-243 LISSW
+243 LVSSW

-265 ISENKMKF
+265 VSENKITF
-273 PSTSASVSSVFSKL
+273 PSTSTSGSSIFSKL
-287 RILALNRTGI
+287 RILALYQTEI

-306 PGWPALEEL
+306 PGWPVLEEL
-315 YLTSNDITVLERP
+315 YLMSNNITVLERP
-328 GDDVL
+328 DNVL
-333 QTLKLLDLSDNHLLD
+333 QTLKLLDLSDNQLLD
-348 GNQLHLI
+348 GDQLHLI

-362 QLILRNTGISSICFP
+362 HLLLRNTGISSIHFP
-377 DAGFGCKTKMFRSL
+377 DVGFGCKTKMFPSL
-391 KHLAINENK
+391 KRLVISDNK
-400 ISQWSSIN
+400 ISQWASIN
-408 ELDKLPSLRSLQC
+408 ELDKLPSLRLLLC
-421 HNNPCMDTE
+421 HNNPFADTE

-435 LRQLIIAKISQ
+435 LRQLIIAKIGQ

-472 SDWLAAGGNW
+472 NDWLAAGGNS
-482 NPEKNKPSE
+482 NPDKNKPSE

-513 ELKGREPVTL
+513 ELKGRQPLTL
-523 KNQLLTLTIKCPEN
+523 KNQLLTLTIKCPEK

-572 LSYQSSKL
+572 LSYESSKL

>member
-1 MLMSRGAGL
+1 M
-10 APAQWGAGGA
+10 
-20 FSPERGRWRLAERKG
+20 
-35 AVLPS
+35 
-40 PSDAAGSAAA
+40 
-50 TPGAEAARGSG
+50 AAR
-61 AWLRLAA
+61 LPL
-68 EARSVSRSGFASPG
+68 
-82 MAAGVPSDALGRRV
+82 DALGRRV
-96 ACGTDHAT
+96 LCGTDYAT

-114 AGVWLGVE
+114 AG
-122 WDDPQRGKHD
+122 KHHSVKYD
-132 GTYEGTQ
+132 EAMSVMSIPMGLRLW
-139 YFKCQHP
+139 HP
-146 RGGSF
+146 KGGSF

-172 MSNEQGGTE
+172 LNDHQDVQHGTE
-181 NALVFGKKTVE
+181 NTLVFGKKTVE

-204 QLNQLVDVSVRECA
+204 RVNDFVTKRGKAESHCTASEEVFQSVCVMFVYLESQLNQLVDISVRECV
-218 VSHAGQKEEIGRT
+218 VSHAGQEEEIGRT
-231 CANIRHIDLTKN
+231 CASIRHINLSKN
-243 LISSW
+243 LISTW

-257 VQNLETLD
+257 VQNLETLN
-265 ISENKMKF
+265 ISENKIKF
-273 PSTSASVSSVFSKL
+273 PSTLNSVSSVFSKL
-287 RILALNRTGI
+287 RILALNQTEV

-315 YLTSNDITVLERP
+315 YLTSNNITLSERP
-328 GDDVL
+328 DNVL
-333 QTLKLLDLSDNHLLD
+333 QTLKLLDLSDNQLLD

-362 QLILRNTGISSICFP
+362 QLILRNTGLSSIHFP
-377 DAGFGCKTKMFRSL
+377 DARFGCKTKMFPSL
-391 KHLAINENK
+391 KHLAINDSK

-421 HNNPCMDTE
+421 HNNPFVDTE

-454 ILPAERK
+454 SVGHLVGLQGLALLVNSATSVGTGTRWWNGVQILPAERK

-472 SDWLAAGGNW
+472 NDWLAAGGHW
-482 NPEKNKPSE
+482 NPEKNNPSE

-496 HPRYPSLCLKYG
+496 HPRYLLLCLKYG

-513 ELKGREPVTL
+513 ELKKQQPSTL
-523 KNQLLTLTIKCPEN
+523 KNQLLTLTIKCPEK

-572 LSYQSSKL
+572 LSYKSSKL

-599 ENGDCV
+599 ENGDCM